1 MMEAAGEARGKDS
14 VLGVHMCVCSVQGH
28 EGQAMFRVRVCVL
41 GIAILFPCTSGWR
54 HSTMIKPK
62 HILVTWK
69 SCNGYT
75 VRKRIHKQP
84 AFLSPQVNSTQGRGW
99 GQERSVGHLWG
110 ELKEAKRCRISKTLL
125 GLQ

>member
-1 MMEAAGEARGKDS
+1 MEAAGEARGKDS
-14 VLGVHMCVCSVQGH
+14 VLGVHVCVCSVQGH

-41 GIAILFPCTSGWR
+41 GIAILFPYTSGWR
-54 HSTMIKPK
+54 HSTVIKPK

-69 SCNGYT
+69 LCNGYT
-75 VRKRIHKQP
+75 VRKGIHKQP
-84 AFLSPQVNSTQGRGW
+84 AFLPPQVNSIQGRGR